1 MTESRERSLEY
12 LILRCRERLGVD
24 EGKFWSADYEEQV
37 RWLSYT
43 WLREKEEARVWK
55 AAER

>member
-12 LILRCRERLGVD
+12 LILRCRERLGV
-24 EGKFWSADYEEQV
+24 EELEFWSSPYEQQV

-43 WLREKEEARVWK
+43 WLREKEEARAFK
-55 AAER
+55 TMER